1 MQSFE
6 TSATVG
12 DNGQAQLT
20 GLPFPSG
27 TEIEVSVIP
36 RRRPPEDFA
45 AAWERVSRELRSARS
60 VKNITDDE
68 IQAEINAHRAGQ

>member
-12 DNGQAQLT
+12 DNGQAQLS
-20 GLPFPSG
+20 GLPFKPG
-27 TEIEVSVIP
+27 TEIEVSVSP
-36 RRRPPEDFA
+36 RRRPAEEFA
-45 AAWERVSRELRSARS
+45 AAWERVSRQLRSAPS

-68 IQAEINAHRAGQ
+68 IQDEIKAHRTGQ